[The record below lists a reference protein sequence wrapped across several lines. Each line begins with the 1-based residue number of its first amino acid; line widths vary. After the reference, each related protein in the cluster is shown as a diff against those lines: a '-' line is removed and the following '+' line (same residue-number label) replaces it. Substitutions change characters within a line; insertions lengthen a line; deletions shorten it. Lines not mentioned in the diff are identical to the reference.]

1 MAQSNPFTIDT
12 AGNPENPEP
21 PSNPDMGQNP
31 QSTYKIN
38 LALIKKLQSDR
49 QAVAEAGQEIENQ
62 AVPASPARSRGS
74 LRQTGLMGAQVSPRN
89 QYLIDKKMRRH
100 PDSSSG
106 EDEWSDSEHE

>member
-49 QAVAEAGQEIENQ
+49 QAAEAGQEIANQAEAGQEIANQAERGIENQ
-62 AVPASPARSRGS
+62 WYKAKES
-74 LRQTGLMGAQVSPRN
+74 LRKTGLMGAQTSPRN
-89 QYLIDKKMRRH
+89 QYLINERR
-100 PDSSSG
+100 SALSLY
-106 EDEWSDSEHE
+106 

>member
-49 QAVAEAGQEIENQ
+49 QAAAAEAGQEIANQFFIENQ
-62 AVPASPARSRGS
+62 WYKANE
-74 LRQTGLMGAQVSPRN
+74 SPRKTG
-89 QYLIDKKMRRH
+89 Y
-100 PDSSSG
+100 
-106 EDEWSDSEHE
+106 

>member
-49 QAVAEAGQEIENQ
+49 QAAEAGQEIANQAERGIENQ
-62 AVPASPARSRGS
+62 WDKAKES
-74 LRQTGLMGAQVSPRN
+74 LRKTGLMGAQTSPRN
-89 QYLIDKKMRRH
+89 QYLINERR
-100 PDSSSG
+100 SALSLY
-106 EDEWSDSEHE
+106 